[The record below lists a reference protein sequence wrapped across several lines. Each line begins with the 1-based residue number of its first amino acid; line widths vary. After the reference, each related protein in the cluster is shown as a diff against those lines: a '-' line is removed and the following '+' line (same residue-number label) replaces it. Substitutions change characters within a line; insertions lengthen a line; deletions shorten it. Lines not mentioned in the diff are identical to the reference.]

1 MEKLEKIM
9 QYEQQ
14 IAYIKNEINKLIK
27 ESDNNGNSII
37 STKIKGINQELE
49 NLQQQL
55 NILENNNFN
64 REKEQTKPPVIY
76 NKIDKKIESNQ

>member
-27 ESDNNGNSII
+27 ESA
-37 STKIKGINQELE
+37 
-49 NLQQQL
+49 
-55 NILENNNFN
+55 
-64 REKEQTKPPVIY
+64 
-76 NKIDKKIESNQ
+76 

>member
-49 NLQQQL
+49 NLQQ
-55 NILENNNFN
+55 
-64 REKEQTKPPVIY
+64 
-76 NKIDKKIESNQ
+76 